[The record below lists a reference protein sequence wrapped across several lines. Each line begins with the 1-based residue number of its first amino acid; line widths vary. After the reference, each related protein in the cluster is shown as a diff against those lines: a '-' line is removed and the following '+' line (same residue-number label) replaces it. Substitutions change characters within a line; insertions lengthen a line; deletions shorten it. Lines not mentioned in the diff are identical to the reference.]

1 MKWAE
6 WRNILRFLACVLR
19 RRSILEGRGGECGFD
34 VELEVPVEDGALD
47 GITELS
53 TGLVKCWFSGS
64 TPIASDLIDQR
75 GGLRICIF
83 KKCHRWLGCSQSIVV

>member
-1 MKWAE
+1 MEKG
-6 WRNILRFLACVLR
+6 RNE
-19 RRSILEGRGGECGFD
+19 EGRMEEYSQISGLRAKEEGWGDGECSFD

-64 TPIASDLIDQR
+64 TPRPRDLY
-75 GGLRICIF
+75 F
-83 KKCHRWLGCSQSIVV
+83 KKCCRWFGCSQSIVV